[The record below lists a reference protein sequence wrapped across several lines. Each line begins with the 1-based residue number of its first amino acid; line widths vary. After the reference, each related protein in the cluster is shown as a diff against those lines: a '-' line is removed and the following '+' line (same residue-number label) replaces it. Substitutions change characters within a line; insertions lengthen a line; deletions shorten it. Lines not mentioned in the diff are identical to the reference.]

1 VLWNSLRG
9 HPFESTLSSQL
20 STNVIHSGEPAGVGY
35 ARLGQHFT
43 PSLLLWAPLF
53 GLIGGAA
60 LPLVQVGLIVLAGLV
75 LHRLALQLVPAR
87 TANWIA
93 YGFFGGNALI
103 GPTLG
108 NFTDLCQLPLAV
120 FALMLGLQKRM
131 GWLILSAAVLI
142 PLIREDTGIMLVA
155 IGLWLLLRE
164 PKRWPIAIA
173 LIIWG
178 AGWMVLVTN
187 ALMPLFSDD
196 NSKRFMVENF
206 GQYLDGDPSEGA
218 SSLSMLRQAFGQP
231 LILLKELI
239 SPPGQTFLYLLGHGL
254 PFLMVPL
261 ISLDAWILAGPSLL
275 GLFLAQGSNDPL
287 SITIRYTL
295 LVVPGFSLGTL
306 LWWSRRQQPIPGR
319 RTRLA
324 WGIAISLSL
333 LLTVS
338 SNPHRSLSWIV
349 PDSIKPLVFS
359 SPIQQW
365 EHGQN
370 AHQALSLIPKD
381 ATVSANTPLVPLIAQ
396 REVAVRYPES
406 LHYLDRD
413 RNKLAVDWIAVDLD
427 WLERYSVAFRSDW
440 SELRRVKRELPEQ
453 MGDYRVQAIE
463 DGVAVLEREGQ
474 RNPELEKELSLRL
487 ATPLKSDPRKQSKK
501 KT

>member
-1 VLWNSLRG
+1 MPAPLSKPTRQALIAALIFAVVALLLQAWRSHVLLASYDQGIFQQVLWNSLRG

-20 STNVIHSGEPAGVGY
+20 STNVIHSGEPAGLGY

-43 PSLLLWAPLF
+43 PSLLLWAPLL

-60 LPLVQVGLIVLAGLV
+60 LPLVQVGLIVFAGLV

-87 TANWIA
+87 TANWLT
-93 YGFFGGNALI
+93 YGFYGGNALI

-142 PLIREDTGIMLVA
+142 PLIREDTGIMLIA

-164 PKRWPIAIA
+164 PKRWPMAIA

-206 GQYLDGDPSEGA
+206 GQYLDVDPSEGA
-218 SSLSMLRQAFGQP
+218 SSLSMVQQALGQP
-231 LILLKELI
+231 LIVLKELI

-319 RTRLA
+319 HARLA

-349 PDSIKPLVFS
+349 PDSIKPDG
-359 SPIQQW
+359 IQQSNSTMGTW
-365 EHGQN
+365 TRCPPGSE
-370 AHQALSLIPKD
+370 PD
-381 ATVSANTPLVPLIAQ
+381 PQ
-396 REVAVRYPES
+396 R
-406 LHYLDRD
+406 RD
-413 RNKLAVDWIAVDLD
+413 C
-427 WLERYSVAFRSDW
+427 ER
-440 SELRRVKRELPEQ
+440 
-453 MGDYRVQAIE
+453 
-463 DGVAVLEREGQ
+463 
-474 RNPELEKELSLRL
+474 
-487 ATPLKSDPRKQSKK
+487 
-501 KT
+501 